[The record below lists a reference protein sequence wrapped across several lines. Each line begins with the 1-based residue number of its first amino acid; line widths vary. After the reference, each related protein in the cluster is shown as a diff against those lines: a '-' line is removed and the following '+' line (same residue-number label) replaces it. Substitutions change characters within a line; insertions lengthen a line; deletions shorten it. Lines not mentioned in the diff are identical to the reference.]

1 MGPIEAGYR
10 WVHTL
15 IMETL
20 NLISLIAIVGA
31 FVFALIQFIRE
42 VRAEARRRRSRAAID
57 RVLGV
62 TDGSRRIIYD
72 EMGKPVMY
80 DGDGL

>member
-1 MGPIEAGYR
+1 M
-10 WVHTL
+10 
-15 IMETL
+15 
-20 NLISLIAIVGA
+20 GA